1 MIGSRSVSACWLPP
15 LHSRSRTVTS
25 WSESDIAS
33 DILTYS
39 FSGRNVFREN
49 PSPRIAGKRLSY
61 SISLWE
67 RARVRA
73 RSVEEKGGGS
83 LCSLIPHPTHWERAF
98 GSTRKSQL

>member
-61 SISLWE
+61 SISLWRGQGE
-67 RARVRA
+67 GAKRRG
-73 RSVEEKGGGS
+73 KGGGS
-83 LCSLIPHPTHWERAF
+83 LCSLIPHPNPLGEGVWKHA
-98 GSTRKSQL
+98 K